1 VLVPL
6 EEYSDRAFTAVHS
19 FYNMKKNDDL
29 TRSLRIVCSKI
40 MNLQTYDWSKRLN
53 SMGKEGEPKP

>member
-1 VLVPL
+1 
-6 EEYSDRAFTAVHS
+6 
-19 FYNMKKNDDL
+19 MKKNDDL